1 MKAYL
6 KFAYAGVLYFL
17 VACANTD
24 TKKIPLTIWLDTND
38 KEMRF
43 FKQLSHEIEKQHP
56 RFKLRLRFISFDNL
70 KPRFQGQ
77 VGETREPDIL
87 YLMNDW
93 IGELV
98 EQNLLRPL
106 SNKPEGL
113 LPQALQSMTYNHQ
126 LYGAPFAL
134 QTIGLIYNRQF
145 IKTPPQNT
153 ADLLQLAQKKHKHH
167 YPLIYDQSNFYYH
180 APWFHACGGR
190 VFDARGHLALEAE
203 PLRKS
208 LSWAL
213 SLQNQ
218 GVVPKGSSYS
228 VMVNLFSDRQASLM
242 VSGPWSMSILEEN
255 RLDYGV
261 AALPQNNCPA
271 PPKAFIGVKGFG
283 LNRLSEHAEEAEEV
297 IQYLSSRQ
305 VQTQVLNQLD
315 NLPVRS
321 DVYDQSLNGHKQVF
335 YDQIREGIP
344 MPNHPVMKYVWQEMN
359 WLLGQVLAGQPIDPK
374 LNEALARLQKRV
386 KEHESN

>member
-6 KFAYAGVLYFL
+6 KL
-17 VACANTD
+17 ACASILGLLAACATTD
-24 TKKIPLTIWLDTND
+24 TKQIPLTIWLDTND

-106 SNKPEGL
+106 SRKPEGL
-113 LPQALQSMTYNHQ
+113 LPQALQSMSYKNQ
-126 LYGAPFAL
+126 LYGAPFSL

-145 IKTPPQNT
+145 VKTPPQDT
-153 ADLLQLAQKKHKHH
+153 AALLKLAQKKQKNH
-167 YPLIYDQSNFYYH
+167 YPLLYDQSNFYYH

-190 VFDARGHLALEAE
+190 IFDSEGHLALEAE

-208 LSWAL
+208 LTWAQG
-213 SLQNQ
+213 LQNQ
-218 GVVPKGSSYS
+218 GIVPKGSSYS

-242 VSGPWSMSILEEN
+242 ISGPWSMSIFQKSKPVGSDL
-255 RLDYGV
+255 RCHLPIMAVWYP
-261 AALPQNNCPA
+261 AAC
-271 PPKAFIGVKGFG
+271 
-283 LNRLSEHAEEAEEV
+283 R
-297 IQYLSSRQ
+297 YLGA
-305 VQTQVLNQLD
+305 V
-315 NLPVRS
+315 
-321 DVYDQSLNGHKQVF
+321 G
-335 YDQIREGIP
+335 
-344 MPNHPVMKYVWQEMN
+344 
-359 WLLGQVLAGQPIDPK
+359 
-374 LNEALARLQKRV
+374 
-386 KEHESN
+386 